1 MLNAEVIFDR
11 QTKVLQKIRFE
22 TDKMTI
28 ELLLPEMLLDQ
39 FCSFGFHFAIILVI
53 YINIQ
58 IELSPEDLFPLIC
71 FSLSSKIHLG
81 NENVNTQRLIG

>member
-1 MLNAEVIFDR
+1 MID
-11 QTKVLQKIRFE
+11 KQKIRFE
-22 TDKMTI
+22 KYKMTI
-28 ELLLPEMLLDQ
+28 EFGLPEILLDQ
-39 FCSFGFHFAIILVI
+39 FSSFGFRFAIILVI

-81 NENVNTQRLIG
+81 NENANTKCLID